1 MRLPFLAFLAVT
13 LAASPATAQR
23 ILDVGLGGSYRV
35 QRDDLASPLRY
46 AGLGPGARLEY
57 AALGGSSRF
66 AIVVQGGTARLTS
79 PVSTSDMHYE
89 RETHANL
96 SVEYLRRV
104 HDGQLGL
111 FVGGRLDADGDVRF
125 HTYDRATVG
134 REVFADLFTTL
145 DVMGTATLPVGPGS
159 LNMTVGVPLVALAL
173 RTPYTGA
180 QYVPAPEFRTVG
192 TIWGV
197 THRVGYRWL
206 LSHRLGLSAFHLMR
220 WLHYPT
226 PRSLTAATQ
235 QFGVSLSIVVG
246 GTR

>member
-1 MRLPFLAFLAVT
+1 MRLPLPAL
-13 LAASPATAQR
+13 LAATLVTSPAAAQR
-23 ILDVGLGGSYRV
+23 VFDVGLGGSYRA

-79 PVSTSDMHYE
+79 PVSTATTHYE

-96 SVEYLRRV
+96 SVAYLRRI
-104 HDGQLGL
+104 HDGRLGL
-111 FVGGRLDADGDVRF
+111 FLGSRLDADGDVRF

-145 DVMGTATLPVGPGS
+145 DAMGTATLPVGPGS
-159 LNMTVGVPLVALAL
+159 LSMTVAVPLVSLAL

-180 QYVPAPEFRTVG
+180 QYVPAPEIRTVG

-197 THRVGYRWL
+197 TNRVGYRWL
-206 LSHRLGLSAFHLMR
+206 LSRRFGLSAFHLMR

-226 PRSLTAATQ
+226 PRPLTAAMQ

>member
-1 MRLPFLAFLAVT
+1 MRLTFLVFLAAT
-13 LAASPATAQR
+13 LATSPATAQR
-23 ILDVGLGGSYRV
+23 LFDVGLGGTYRA

-46 AGLGPGARLEY
+46 AGLGPGARLKY
-57 AALGGSSRF
+57 SALGGSSRF

-79 PVSTSDMHYE
+79 PVSTPTAHYE

-96 SVEYLRRV
+96 IVEYLRRI
-104 HDGQLGL
+104 HGGRLGL
-111 FVGGRLDADGDVRF
+111 FVGGRLDADGDVRY
-125 HTYDRATVG
+125 HTYDRANVG

-145 DVMGTATLPVGPGS
+145 DAAGTATLPVGPGALS
-159 LNMTVGVPLVALAL
+159 MTVAVPLIALAL

-180 QYVPAPEFRTVG
+180 QYVPAPELRTVG
-192 TIWGV
+192 TIWGI
-197 THRVGYRWL
+197 TNRVEYRWL
-206 LSHRLGLSAFHLMR
+206 LSHRFGISAFHLIR

-226 PRSLTAATQ
+226 PRPLTAAMQ